1 MPDIRKREMEFLST
15 EATRWVEEGI
25 ITGEQALDILEL
37 YEVKQRSL
45 RMILLAA
52 GGILLGLGAISFAMA
67 HWAEIDKTLRVCMI
81 AGAYVAAIVAYM
93 FTGRSE
99 TKTGK
104 AFLLLAGGV
113 MGGGLYLIPRMY
125 GQALTLNALAGWW
138 ALGLAVTALI
148 SRDEWQMYFAQAVS
162 LLWLNLT
169 DAINAFALYFVRGA
183 KVPVSEFFSP
193 VWAFGLVILLWVV
206 WHFVRDRAAFTFN
219 MMITLS
225 LIASRMSL
233 CFGGTWALV
242 ILACAGAV
250 ISFLPKW
257 YDIQIM
263 GLLMLG
269 VFGLLLTWPE
279 FWRGAMFAPH
289 RDILPVCNAVI
300 VAALMLVN
308 IYRGHSGIG
317 ITFCALIAARYF
329 FDHFFGFMPKAWGF
343 TLTGIIFVIAGL
355 CFGKIRKL
363 FERK

>member
-1 MPDIRKREMEFLST
+1 MPDIRKKEMEFLSAET
-15 EATRWVEEGI
+15 ALWVEQKI
-25 ITGEQALDILEL
+25 ITGEQALDILAL
-37 YEVKQRSL
+37 YEVKKRSL

-67 HWAEIDKTLRVCMI
+67 HWAELDKTLRVCMI
-81 AGAYVAAIVAYM
+81 AGANIASIVAYM
-93 FTGRSE
+93 FTGRSS

-104 AFLLLAGGV
+104 AFLLLAGAV

-125 GQALTLNALAGWW
+125 DNQLALNELAGWW
-138 ALGLAVTALI
+138 ALGLAVTAVI
-148 SRDEWQMYFAQAVS
+148 SRDEWQMYFAQAIS

-183 KVPVSEFFSP
+183 RVPVAEFFSP
-193 VWAFGLVILLWVV
+193 VEAFGLVILLWVA
-206 WHFVRDRAAFTFN
+206 WHFVRDRAAFTLN
-219 MMITLS
+219 MMITVL
-225 LIASRMSL
+225 LLASRMSL

-250 ISFLPKW
+250 MSFLPGLH
-257 YDIQIM
+257 DTQIM

-269 VFGLLLTWPE
+269 VFGLLLTWPD

-317 ITFCALIAARYF
+317 ITFCALLAARYF

-355 CFGKIRKL
+355 SFGKLRKL
-363 FERK
+363 FEK